1 MGTKIP
7 EGRAEGSHTERPR
20 TEKQENQRAPQQKG
34 AAPLANQKS
43 ILIGRGNRAPG
54 TSHNLNTTNWS
65 DRITKGSVK
74 SGLPPLD
81 SLQKEALPEK
91 GLELPD
97 GKTVPA
103 QELFKQIAAA
113 LGLPQDSLS
122 VSLIAFLRF
131 FSLSADPDVLKV
143 LRREILP
150 SASSSPKSAREKAA
164 LEAKALAETIAFDK
178 GVDLSQEVLELLA
191 RYLLPAVFD
200 ENDKDKEPGR
210 EKLPNTEELENIAK
224 EQSRKEKFLD
234 FLNSLPGKSGKKWL
248 VFPFKIN
255 VKGTV
260 LSVFLRLLKREPFF
274 QGESEYLIV
283 DIAGPKR
290 QWRFFAG
297 KIDGKVRIDINVY
310 PGLPAKALEALE
322 REAKRFFA
330 GEVRMRNREEVPSWM
345 EDLCDEILPSVNEE
359 V

>member
-7 EGRAEGSHTERPR
+7 EGRAERSHTERPR
-20 TEKQENQRAPQQKG
+20 TEKPENQRAPQQKG
-34 AAPLANQKS
+34 AVPLTNQKS
-43 ILIGRGNRAPG
+43 ILTGRENRVP
-54 TSHNLNTTNWS
+54 LTTPDWS
-65 DRITKGSVK
+65 DSIIKSSVK
-74 SGLPPLD
+74 SALPPMD
-81 SLQKEALPEK
+81 SLQKEALPEN
-91 GLELPD
+91 GFELPIE
-97 GKTVPA
+97 KTVLA

-122 VSLIAFLRF
+122 VSLIAFFRF
-131 FSLSADPDVLKV
+131 FSLSADPDVLKA

-191 RYLLPAVFD
+191 RYLSPAVFD
-200 ENDKDKEPGR
+200 ENDKDKEPSR
-210 EKLPNTEELENIAK
+210 EQLPNAEELESVAK
-224 EQSRKEKFLD
+224 EQSRNEQFLD
-234 FLNSLPGKSGKKWL
+234 FLNSLPGKSGKKWV
-248 VFPFKIN
+248 VFPFKID

-260 LSVFLRLLKREPFF
+260 LNVFLRLLKREPFSR
-274 QGESEYLIV
+274 GDSEFLIV

-290 QWRFFAG
+290 QWRCFVE
-297 KIDGKVRIDINVY
+297 KNDGKVRVDVNVY
-310 PGLPAKALEALE
+310 PGLSKGALESLE

-330 GEVRMRNREEVPSWM
+330 EEVRVRNREELPSWM
-345 EDLCDEILPSVNEE
+345 ENLCEEILPSVNEE

>member
-7 EGRAEGSHTERPR
+7 EGRAERSHTERPR
-20 TEKQENQRAPQQKG
+20 TEKTENQRTPQQKG
-34 AAPLANQKS
+34 AAPLTNQKS
-43 ILIGRGNRAPG
+43 ILTGRENRTPG
-54 TSHNLNTTNWS
+54 TSPNLTTPDWS
-65 DRITKGSVK
+65 DRITKASVK
-74 SGLPPLD
+74 PGMIPLD
-81 SLQKEALPEK
+81 SLQKEALPEN
-91 GLELPD
+91 GFELPG
-97 GKTVPA
+97 GKTVLA

-113 LGLPQDSLS
+113 FGLPQDSLS

-131 FSLSADPDVLKV
+131 FSLSADPDVLKA

-164 LEAKALAETIAFDK
+164 LEAKALAGTIAFDK

-191 RYLLPAVFD
+191 GYLSPSVFD
-200 ENDKDKEPGR
+200 ENDKDNEPGR
-210 EKLPNTEELENIAK
+210 EKLPNAEELESIAK
-224 EQSRKEKFLD
+224 EQSREEKFLD

-290 QWRFFAG
+290 QWRFFVE
-297 KIDGKVRIDINVY
+297 KIDGKVRVDINVY
-310 PGLPAKALEALE
+310 SGLSAKALESLE

-330 GEVRMRNREEVPSWM
+330 GEVRVRNREEVPSWM
-345 EDLCDEILPSVNEE
+345 EELCDEILPSVNEE